1 MFNIEDVKMV
11 KRVFYINGQ
20 KFTAKVTKEGN
31 DYVSICE
38 EVGTADFGGSIKTSV
53 ANLKETTEEHL
64 LVFPHKNPYN
74 IRIKH
79 AKAPSNIRT
88 RISKVA

>member
-1 MFNIEDVKMV
+1 MLRRK
-11 KRVFYINGQ
+11 FYIKGQ

-38 EVGTADFGGSIKTSV
+38 EVGTAEWGGSVKTAV
-53 ANLKETTEEHL
+53 ANLKEGTADYL
-64 LVFPHKNPYN
+64 IAFPHKNPYN
-74 IRIKH
+74 IKVKH
-79 AKAPSNIRT
+79 VKTPSNIHT